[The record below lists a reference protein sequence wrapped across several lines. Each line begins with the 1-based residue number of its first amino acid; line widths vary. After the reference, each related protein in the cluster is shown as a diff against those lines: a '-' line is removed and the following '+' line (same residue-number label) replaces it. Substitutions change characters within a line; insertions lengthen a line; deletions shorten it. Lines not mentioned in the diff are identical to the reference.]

1 MYADVAIARC
11 CGGTG
16 GPYPS
21 FPYAPGPSNR
31 VYSAVRTCLELLGFD
46 RSNTQTGDWNPLGH
60 FIRPGQQ
67 VLIKPNWVFHEN
79 HGPGGL
85 ASLVTDTSVLRP
97 LIDYVLRALDGRGR
111 LIIGDAPLQSADFG
125 AIVEQSQIGRLAAS
139 LDSRGTAVE
148 VRDFRQNVCQLDSQG
163 WVVGHRKTE
172 QAPENFCTV
181 DLGQSSLLGDVAEE
195 SQRFRVTNYDPAVM
209 QAHHTERRHEY
220 LIAKA
225 VLESDVVISVPK
237 LKTHR
242 KAGLTCCLK
251 NVVGINGSKDYLP
264 HHRVGPPCRGGD
276 EYAWPSFW
284 KACGSRILDR
294 LERRPGSAR
303 RRPYRL
309 ALRVCRRMAH
319 HCARDPY
326 DEGSWHGNDTVWR
339 MALDLNRILEYARP
353 DGSIAD
359 VPQRRI
365 LNIVDG
371 VVVGGGEGPL
381 CTEAMEAGFVL
392 AGEMSAAVDAVAA
405 RLVGLD
411 PEKMP
416 LVRNALSIA
425 ANNAGGPLR
434 IRLLSAAGDPG
445 GCPLDQVRPFV
456 RIRPPSGWLG
466 HVELP
471 SCESDGQSVV
481 RVSAARCL
489 AAADG

>member
-1 MYADVAIARC
+1 MNADVAIARC
-11 CGGTG
+11 RGGTD
-16 GPYPS
+16 GPYPP
-21 FPYAPGPSNR
+21 FPYAPGTANG

-46 RSNTQTGDWNPLGH
+46 RSHAQTADWNPLGDI
-60 FIRPGQQ
+60 IRPGQQ

-97 LIDYVLRALDGRGR
+97 LIDYALRALDGRGR
-111 LIIGDAPLQSADFG
+111 LLIGDAPLQSADF
-125 AIVEQSQIGRLAAS
+125 AVIIEQSRIASLVAS
-139 LDSRGTAVE
+139 LDLRGTAVE

-163 WVVGHRKTE
+163 WVVDHRKTE
-172 QAPENFCTV
+172 QAPEDFCTV
-181 DLGQSSLLGDVAEE
+181 DLGPRSLLCEVAEN
-195 SQRFRVTNYDPAVM
+195 SRRFRVTNYDPTVM
-209 QAHHTERRHEY
+209 QAHHTDRRHEY

-264 HHRVGPPCRGGD
+264 HHRVGPPCQGGD

-284 KACGSRILDR
+284 KACGSKLLDR
-294 LERRPGSAR
+294 LEKSPGGAF

-353 DGSIAD
+353 DGSIAE

-371 VVVGGGEGPL
+371 VIAGGGEGPL
-381 CTEAMEAGFVL
+381 CTDAVEAGFIL
-392 AGEMSAAVDAVAA
+392 AGEMPSAVDAVAA

-416 LVRNALSIA
+416 LVRNALSA
-425 ANNAGGPLR
+425 AETTAGGPPR
-434 IRLLSAAGDPG
+434 IRLLDAAGYQG
-445 GCPLDQVRPFV
+445 ECPLAQIRPLV
-456 RIRPPSGWLG
+456 RIRPPCGWMG
-466 HVELP
+466 HVELA
-471 SCESDGQSVV
+471 SSESDGQDVA
-481 RVSAARCL
+481 RVPAATCL